1 MPLELDDLASHV
13 TDFALDIYEIA
24 LAEDPDMT
32 LVGFKQRL
40 FTTFANDTMA
50 TIRSKFYN
58 CRKAKDETFGMLA
71 SKLRRI
77 ALSWDMA
84 GYADPPGPE
93 MVLQTFLAA
102 LITGKHR
109 GMVEAIQDASDTS
122 RWTLLQWITKLESR
136 VHNKGAEV
144 SATHAHE
151 TGGSSG
157 KSKKKKGKKAGAD
170 SSDKPEDTK
179 EAPKKDGRTCRL
191 CKKVG
196 HIQYNCPDKNK
207 GDKPSN
213 TNFSQMSWLLC
224 SVEGSVNSL
233 PTRDL
238 LIESE
243 TRLERALEEQDY
255 RLPSRPH
262 DTGAGK
268 RVWIR
273 AECGPWLVDPGA
285 LLSSVVDEKSAAE
298 LPGPIYPMAPE
309 DAHVRATTMTGDA
322 SPLGW
327 KIVVVRVPGVTHLK
341 GRAKRQK
348 KVSVRLKFPVLVI
361 PGQRG
366 MKVVGYD
373 DLTKFGLHW
382 KLGAKFFLFERADR
396 DVKIAAHEHHDTTA
410 SFSCDD
416 AVAFR
421 DEINTVF
428 STKGNDE
435 TDTEMR
441 IKRIRGGMGIAADLP
456 IDREKQVS
464 EILLRFHDTTDVFSP
479 LTTGL
484 RYVQGV
490 PDRKINLR
498 HNYEVRRDALR
509 PYRAHPIVVDT
520 RYVHRRKLVEGGMR
534 SAEFMYSSRIRCVL
548 EREER
553 SRKSAQGK
561 GRPGVTV
568 V

>member
-1 MPLELDDLASHV
+1 MEQLQESVKHGIVELSRSAQLVAEASTFTSGRNILRDAIDNLSSLILNVSDALAKVNARAEARPMVPDVVASLTALQEQATSQDEELASFAEDLIQMRTDVKQLTAGDGGTAGISREEVLKLIAAEAKRSESARRSLESSVHVALASNVAALRVNPKIHASTKRKVTVADDVQSYMGHKDKRSLYEFMREMENLARRRGVPLELDDLASHV

-24 LAEDPDMT
+24 LAENPNMT

-40 FTTFANDTMA
+40 FTTFANDTLA

-58 CRKAKDETFGMLA
+58 CRKAKDETFGVLA

-157 KSKKKKGKKAGAD
+157 KSKKKKGKKARAD
-170 SSDKPEDTK
+170 SSDKPDDTK
-179 EAPKKDGRTCRL
+179 EPPKKDGRTCRL

-196 HIQYNCPDKNK
+196 HIQYNCPEKNK
-207 GDKPSN
+207 SDKPSN

-224 SVEGSVNSL
+224 SVGNNVDSL

-243 TRLERALEEQDY
+243 TRLERALNEQDY

-322 SPLGW
+322 SSLGW
-327 KIVVVRVPGVTHLK
+327 KVVVVRVPGVTHLK
-341 GRAKRQK
+341 GRAKKQK
-348 KVSVRLKFPVLVI
+348 KVSV
-361 PGQRG
+361 
-366 MKVVGYD
+366 
-373 DLTKFGLHW
+373 H
-382 KLGAKFFLFERADR
+382 
-396 DVKIAAHEHHDTTA
+396 
-410 SFSCDD
+410 
-416 AVAFR
+416 
-421 DEINTVF
+421 
-428 STKGNDE
+428 
-435 TDTEMR
+435 
-441 IKRIRGGMGIAADLP
+441 
-456 IDREKQVS
+456 
-464 EILLRFHDTTDVFSP
+464 
-479 LTTGL
+479 
-484 RYVQGV
+484 
-490 PDRKINLR
+490 
-498 HNYEVRRDALR
+498 
-509 PYRAHPIVVDT
+509 
-520 RYVHRRKLVEGGMR
+520 
-534 SAEFMYSSRIRCVL
+534 
-548 EREER
+548 
-553 SRKSAQGK
+553 
-561 GRPGVTV
+561 
-568 V
+568 